1 MVDYHMHTPLCG
13 HASGSIEEYV
23 VSAVAKGFRDV
34 GFSDHAPMPEPIRRG
49 LSMSPGDVEA
59 YIGSVEILKN
69 KFGRT
74 INVRLGFEV
83 DFPLFETFDQKY
95 FADSRIDYL
104 IGSIHFIDGWPFDH
118 PAYVDGYNGRDIDEL
133 YGKYFSQIEG
143 LVGSGMF
150 DLVGHFDV
158 VKKFGYRSKKNFKR
172 EIETIAGTAARKGVA
187 VEINTNG
194 ITHPVHEIYPSD
206 EIIAILF
213 DCNVPVTFG
222 SDAHSPDR
230 VGSRFEVVAEKIR
243 KAGYRKISGFSKRK
257 RYDILL

>member
-13 HASGSIEEYV
+13 HASGNVEEYV
-23 VSAVAKGFRDV
+23 GTAIAKGFRDI
-34 GFSDHAPMPEPIRRG
+34 GFSDHAPMPEPIRKG
-49 LSMSPGDVEA
+49 LSMSPDEVEE
-59 YIGSVEILKN
+59 YIRSVEILKN
-69 KFGRT
+69 KFST
-74 INVRLGFEV
+74 NINVRLGFEV
-83 DFPLFETFDQKY
+83 DYPLFETFDSKY
-95 FADSRIDYL
+95 FADPRIDYV
-104 IGSIHFIDGWPFDH
+104 IGSCHFVDGWAFDH
-118 PAYVDGYNGRDIDEL
+118 PAYIDGYNGRDIDEL
-133 YGKYFSQIEG
+133 YGKYYSQVEG
-143 LVGSGMF
+143 LVGSGIF

-158 VKKFGYRSKKNFKR
+158 IKKFGDRSKKSFKG
-172 EIETIAGTAARKGVA
+172 EIEKIARTAAQKGVA

-194 ITHPVHEIYPSD
+194 VSHPVREIYPSD

-230 VGSRFEVVAEKIR
+230 VGFQFEVVVEKIM